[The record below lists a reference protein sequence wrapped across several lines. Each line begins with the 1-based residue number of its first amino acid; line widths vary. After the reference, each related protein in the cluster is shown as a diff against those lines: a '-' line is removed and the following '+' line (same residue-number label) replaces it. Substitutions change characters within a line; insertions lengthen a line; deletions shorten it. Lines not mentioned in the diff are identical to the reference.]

1 MVGLQWWAPHVWRS
15 LGLAEQGEA
24 VPAILPLPA
33 ALTQDHP
40 PPHGWV
46 SAFMRK
52 RVVKLDFQ
60 FSCQGTWV
68 LAQSV
73 AVDAE
78 GASGAWV
85 GPRLSLV
92 PAHPLGQCIC
102 WLGLWASS
110 CLWGCALCD
119 ACPVHAEGVRVFLQP
134 GWLVGKVSVLM

>member
-24 VPAILPLPA
+24 VPAILPLPV

-60 FSCQGTWV
+60 FNCQGTWV

-78 GASGAWV
+78 GASGAWSV
-85 GPRLSLV
+85 RGYPWCQLTR
-92 PAHPLGQCIC
+92 
-102 WLGLWASS
+102 WASVYAGLGCGRPAVCGDVPSVTPALSTQRGCGSS
-110 CLWGCALCD
+110 CSQAGWWGRSL
-119 ACPVHAEGVRVFLQP
+119 
-134 GWLVGKVSVLM
+134 S